1 MVVSGLVETG
11 RRSVMPL
18 KWECN
23 TDQSS
28 SDQWSCSNLMVFC
41 SVRRIQSSEV
51 LASWRL
57 HTWVK
62 HWLQEMS
69 LWDED
74 LSDLGDFTGKYLLNS
89 SSSGSICT
97 GAPVISQ
104 TSDFRKQTNFHK
116 SCLCAALLPPASII
130 LRSSSPPPLIS
141 RRSLCWCWSDVSC
154 MSFLHF
160 SVFIIL
166 FLMQWLLFFCGCVL

>member
-104 TSDFRKQTNFHK
+104 TSDFGKQTNFHK
-116 SCLCAALLPPASII
+116 SCLC
-130 LRSSSPPPLIS
+130 SSSATCLHHPALFLPLRLS
-141 RRSLCWCWSDVSC
+141 SAAGLCVNADVSC